1 LRLAVICQIRDEQD
15 IVALFL
21 AHLKALFDMV
31 YVLDHRSVDSTKE
44 VLERCREDPSFS
56 VYSVGM
62 SSDHQKQTAQLL
74 LKEAFSKGAD
84 FVFLLDADEFI
95 KVQSRTELEML
106 VRDHENELIQLKWR
120 MALVESIAEEDTI
133 PTPES
138 TLYVRLTRHDLGK
151 VVMSRKLF
159 EDRTDFRMGLGN
171 HIVCDLNN
179 NGQRLPAKEVGEILH
194 LPIRSR
200 KQCIQKLFRGA
211 LNRLSQAD
219 RIASEGWHY
228 FEPLRILTESELTD
242 GQIRYI
248 VAHYSESWLVEELS
262 EEELRG
268 PKFESMSFSQI
279 AFDLDVYRSLREL
292 QQRCRPVP
300 TEKILASYVNAFR
313 LEMPESSHLSIN
325 GSQIGPDSASST
337 GMTDR
342 ELLRQTVMANER
354 LREENVKLLF
364 QCSRTSR
371 GAMYLQ
377 EEIARLVKDRAIL
390 QEEANR
396 LERVLQEYKQVIT
409 AQVNESV
416 SELKAEVEARGAV
429 LDKKRAE
436 LAQSKITIEALT
448 QQLHDKDELLSALA
462 RPSNKGA

>member
-1 LRLAVICQIRDEQD
+1 LAVVCQIRDEQD

-31 YVLDHRSVDSTKE
+31 YVLDHRSVDSTRE

-62 SSDHQKQTAQLL
+62 ACDHQKQTAQLL
-74 LKEAFSKGAD
+74 LKEAFSNGAD
-84 FVFLLDADEFI
+84 FVFFLDADEFI
-95 KVQSRTELEML
+95 KVGSRTELEAL
-106 VRDHENELIQLKWR
+106 VRDHENELLLLKWR
-120 MALVESIAEEDTI
+120 LTLVESIAEEATF

-138 TLYVRLTRHDLGK
+138 NLYLRLNQHELGK
-151 VVMSRKLF
+151 VAIPRKSF
-159 EDRTDFRMGLGN
+159 QDRTDFHMGLGN

-179 NGQRLPAKEVGEILH
+179 NNERLPVTEVGEILH
-194 LPIRSR
+194 LPIRNR

-228 FEPLRILTESELTD
+228 FEPLRILAESDLTA
-242 GQIRYI
+242 GQMRYI
-248 VAHYSESWLVEELS
+248 ASHYSESWLVEELP

-279 AFDLDVYRSLREL
+279 AFDLDVYRSLRDL
-292 QQRCRPVP
+292 QQRCRPVS
-300 TEKILASYVNAFR
+300 TEKVLASYVNAFR
-313 LEMPESSHLSIN
+313 LEMPETSNLSIN
-325 GSQIGPDSASST
+325 GSQVGPNSASST
-337 GMTDR
+337 GMSDR
-342 ELLRQTVMANER
+342 EILKHTVMANER

-364 QCSRTSR
+364 QCSQTSR

-377 EEIARLVKDRAIL
+377 EEITRLQKDRAIL

-396 LERVLQEYKQVIT
+396 LERVLQEYKQVISN
-409 AQVNESV
+409 QVNESI
-416 SELKAEVEARGAV
+416 SELKAEVENRGAV

-436 LAQSKITIEALT
+436 LAESKIKIEALT
-448 QQLHDKDELLSALA
+448 QQLHEKDELLSALA
-462 RPSNKGA
+462 CPSSKDA